1 MPPVVS
7 VVGKSGAGKT
17 TLLEALIPALARRGY
32 SVAVIKHSAQGFDL
46 DREGKDSY
54 RLQKAGANPVAL
66 ASPTQFA
73 LLHQLEKETDVEVLL
88 RLLGDGFD
96 LILAEGF
103 HRAPGIKIE
112 VHRRETGELLCSP
125 EELWAVVT
133 DEPLPLPH
141 LQFRWEETEKL
152 AELIETTYLKDR
164 EEETELFADGRPVV
178 LSRFVQEFIAKT
190 ARGMVSAL
198 KGIKDP
204 RRLEIRLWKR

>member
-1 MPPVVS
+1 MPPIVS
-7 VVGKSGAGKT
+7 IVGNSGSGKT

-32 SVAVIKHSAQGFDL
+32 RVAVIKHSAQGFDL

-73 LLHQLEKETDVEVLL
+73 LIRQLEKETDLPGLL

-103 HRAPGIKIE
+103 SQARATRIE
-112 VHRRETGELLCSP
+112 VHRRETGNLRCSA

-133 DEPLPLPH
+133 DETLPLPV

-152 AELIETTYLKDR
+152 ADLIETTYLKGR
-164 EEETELFADGRPVV
+164 EEETELFADGRPVP
-178 LSRFVQEFIAKT
+178 LNPFVREFIART
-190 ARGMVSAL
+190 VRGMVSTL
-198 KGIKDP
+198 RGIRDP

>member
-1 MPPVVS
+1 MPPIVS
-7 VVGKSGAGKT
+7 ILGKSGAGKT

-32 SVAVIKHSAQGFDL
+32 RTAVIKHTSHGFDL

-66 ASPTQFA
+66 ASSSQFA
-73 LLHQLEKETDVEVLL
+73 LLRQLEKETDLEGLL

-103 HRAPGIKIE
+103 SQARATKIE
-112 VHRRETGELLCSP
+112 VHRRETGELRCSA

-133 DEPLPLPH
+133 DETLPLPV

-152 AELIETTYLKDR
+152 ADLIESTYLKGR
-164 EEETELFADGRPVV
+164 EEEAELFADGRPVP
-178 LSRFVQEFIAKT
+178 LNPFAREFLART
-190 ARGMVSAL
+190 VRGMVSAL
-198 KGIKDP
+198 RGIGDP
-204 RRLEIRLWKR
+204 RRLEIRLWKK

>member
-1 MPPVVS
+1 MPPIIS
-7 VVGKSGAGKT
+7 IVGKSGAGKT

-32 SVAVIKHSAQGFDL
+32 RVAVIKHSAQGFDM

-66 ASPTQFA
+66 ASPGQFA
-73 LLHQLEKETDVEVLL
+73 LLRQLEKETDLEVLL

-103 HRAPGIKIE
+103 HLARSTRIE

-133 DEPLPLPH
+133 DETLPLPV

-152 AELIETTYLKDR
+152 ADLIETTYLKGR
-164 EEETELFADGRPVV
+164 EEEAELFADGRPVP
-178 LSRFVQEFIAKT
+178 LNPFVREFLT
-190 ARGMVSAL
+190 RTVRGMVSAL
-198 KGIKDP
+198 RGIRDP
-204 RRLEIRLWKR
+204 RRLEIRLWKK

>member
-7 VVGKSGAGKT
+7 IVGKSGAGKT
-17 TLLEALIPALARRGY
+17 TLLEALVPALARRGY
-32 SVAVIKHSAQGFDL
+32 RAAVIKHSAHGFDL
-46 DREGKDSY
+46 DREGKDSD

-66 ASPTQFA
+66 ASPSQFA
-73 LLHQLEKETDVEVLL
+73 LLRQMEKETDLEGLL

-103 HRAPGIKIE
+103 HQAPAARIE
-112 VHRRETGELLCSP
+112 VHRRETGELRCKA

-133 DEPLPLPH
+133 DETLPQPV

-152 AELIETTYLKDR
+152 ADLIEGTFLKGR
-164 EEETELFADGRPVV
+164 EEEAELFADGRPVP
-178 LSRFVQEFIAKT
+178 LSPFVQEFMART

-198 KGIKDP
+198 RGIRDP
-204 RRLEIRLWKR
+204 RRLEIRLWKK